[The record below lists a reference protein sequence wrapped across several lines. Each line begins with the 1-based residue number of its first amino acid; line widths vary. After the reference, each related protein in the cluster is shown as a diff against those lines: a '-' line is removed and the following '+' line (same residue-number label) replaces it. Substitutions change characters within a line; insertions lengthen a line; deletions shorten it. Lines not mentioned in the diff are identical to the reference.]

1 VENAMQ
7 MTDLFFLIPV
17 AVVLALVIAALG
29 AWMWLRTSGRYDD
42 PAVADDESSDEGSP
56 ISKAEAA
63 RSTSW
68 LI

>member
-1 VENAMQ
+1 ML
-7 MTDLFFLIPV
+7 MTDLFYLIPV

-42 PAVADDESSDEGSP
+42 ATRIDDTEDSNENRP

>member
-1 VENAMQ
+1 
-7 MTDLFFLIPV
+7 V
-17 AVVLALVIAALG
+17 AIVLALGIIGFGAFLWLRSEREDLG
-29 AWMWLRTSGRYDD
+29 APDVPSASEEA
-42 PAVADDESSDEGSP
+42 PP

>member
-1 VENAMQ
+1 ML
-7 MTDLFFLIPV
+7 MTGLFYLVPV
-17 AVVLALVIAALG
+17 AIVLALGIIGFGAFLWLRSEREDLG
-29 AWMWLRTSGRYDD
+29 APDVPSASEEA
-42 PAVADDESSDEGSP
+42 PP

>member
-1 VENAMQ
+1 ML
-7 MTDLFFLIPV
+7 MTGLFYLVPV
-17 AVVLALVIAALG
+17 AIVLALGIIGFGAFLWLRSEREDLG
-29 AWMWLRTSGRYDD
+29 APDIPSASEEA
-42 PAVADDESSDEGSP
+42 PP

>member
-1 VENAMQ
+1 MF
-7 MTDLFFLIPV
+7 MMDLFYLIPV
-17 AVVLALVIAALG
+17 AVVLALGIAGFGAFLWLRSEREDLG
-29 AWMWLRTSGRYDD
+29 APDNPSAAEEA
-42 PAVADDESSDEGSP
+42 PP

>member
-1 VENAMQ
+1 ML
-7 MTDLFFLIPV
+7 MTGLFYLIPV
-17 AVVLALVIAALG
+17 AIVLALGIIGFGAFLWLRSEREDLG
-29 AWMWLRTSGRYDD
+29 APDVPSASEEA
-42 PAVADDESSDEGSP
+42 PP